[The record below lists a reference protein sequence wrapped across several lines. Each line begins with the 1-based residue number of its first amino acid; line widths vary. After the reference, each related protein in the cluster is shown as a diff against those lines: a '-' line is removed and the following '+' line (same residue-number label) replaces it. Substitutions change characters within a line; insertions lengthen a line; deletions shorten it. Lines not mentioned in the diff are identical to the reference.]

1 VILEEKT
8 RRRQT
13 AARSGVYLGSLV
25 SPRGRRDGGEVR
37 GRRLELPRGP
47 RFSPFV
53 LALLRDGGACG
64 GDPPLRPDPVIS
76 QPRRRVFSWWIT
88 NVCLCLR
95 PWRVEIGSVLAW
107 SGRLWPSRPNSGSLS
122 LSGSLCSVSSPVPI
136 DFSRLYIN
144 GFCSWFYYV
153 WDVLLSPEG
162 PINVV
167 KISVLRSSELASSE
181 VVRGVDLSLSFGFLG
196 DTAWDF
202 SASQCLWWSLDSI
215 GSVVST
221 SFEVCSGCS
230 SDSLV
235 PRWLLMKQYKE
246 VGVLGLPMKVSLEK
260 GALVSG
266 VGLSYFWSFVL
277 GVLVLAWYR
286 ERWVQ
291 SAGSSKI
298 FGLTAIPLIK
308 DCLQIQIYE

>member
-1 VILEEKT
+1 MAKKPLCIWATWVILEEKT

-88 NVCLCLR
+88 NVCWCLR

-107 SGRLWPSRPNSGSLS
+107 SGRLWPSRPNFGSLS
-122 LSGSLCSVSSPVPI
+122 LSSSLCLVSSPVPI

-144 GFCSWFYYV
+144 GFCSWFYCV

-167 KISVLRSSELASSE
+167 KISVLRSSESASSE

-202 SASQCLWWSLDSI
+202 SAS
-215 GSVVST
+215 
-221 SFEVCSGCS
+221 
-230 SDSLV
+230 
-235 PRWLLMKQYKE
+235 
-246 VGVLGLPMKVSLEK
+246 
-260 GALVSG
+260 
-266 VGLSYFWSFVL
+266 
-277 GVLVLAWYR
+277 
-286 ERWVQ
+286 
-291 SAGSSKI
+291 
-298 FGLTAIPLIK
+298 
-308 DCLQIQIYE
+308 